1 MNASIHSF
9 GIIGLGKMG
18 GGLAANA
25 LEKGFEVAGVDT
37 HSIPDDLQRA
47 GLKPA
52 ADVKA
57 LATLLPRPRFV
68 MLYVPAGPPVDAV
81 LERLAAVLEP
91 GDIIADGGNSYW
103 GDSVRRHVRLKQKGL
118 HFIDAGTSGGPAG
131 AREGACF
138 MVGGE
143 AEPVAMIEPL
153 LRKLAVEG
161 GYVHAG
167 PPGAGHF
174 VKLVHNG
181 IEFGMLQAIG
191 EGMELLAHFCAPLP
205 ITKILQCWEHGSVI
219 RGWLIELME
228 KMYREQGKLESVPP
242 YVEDTGE
249 VNWLVD
255 DALHMEVPIPVI
267 TQAVVQLL
275 ASRDRQNEAARAVA
289 MMRHG
294 FGGHPFGADAG
305 IARERHTGRV
315 GGFIG
320 HGNGG
325 TAP

>member
-1 MNASIHSF
+1 MTISNF
-9 GIIGLGKMG
+9 GIVGLGKMG
-18 GGLAANA
+18 AGLAANA
-25 LEKGFEVAGVDT
+25 LEKGFGVAAVDT
-37 HSIPDDLQRA
+37 HSIPDDLPRA
-47 GLKPA
+47 GLKAA

-57 LATLLPRPRFV
+57 LAALLPRPRFV

-81 LERLAAVLEP
+81 LEQLAAALEP

-103 GDSVRRHVRLKQKGL
+103 GDSIRRHARLKRKGI
-118 HFIDAGTSGGPAG
+118 HFVDAGTSGGPAG

-143 AEPVAMIEPL
+143 TQPVATIEPL

-191 EGMELLAHFCAPLP
+191 EGMELLAHFGAPLP
-205 ITKILQCWEHGSVI
+205 IAKILQCWEHGSVI
-219 RGWLIELME
+219 RSWLIELME

-320 HGNGG
+320 SSDRE
-325 TAP
+325 AMP